1 MVFVSSPM
9 GREKILECVS
19 RNDNK
24 VLKKNCESC
33 NLGCI
38 LKFEGFYRHSRCRSV
53 ALNVPTDQESRRL
66 CNNKVYYCI
75 TGALAFF

>member
-9 GREKILECVS
+9 GREKILECAS

-24 VLKKNCESC
+24 VLKKIV

-38 LKFEGFYRHSRCRSV
+38 LKFEGFYRYSRCRSV
-53 ALNVPTDQESRRL
+53 ALNVPTDQESRCL